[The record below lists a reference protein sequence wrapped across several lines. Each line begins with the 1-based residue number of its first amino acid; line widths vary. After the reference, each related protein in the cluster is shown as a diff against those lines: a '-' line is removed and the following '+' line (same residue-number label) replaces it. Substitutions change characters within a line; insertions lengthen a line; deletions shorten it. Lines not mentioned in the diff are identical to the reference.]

1 VSARRGAALLLT
13 AALMGGAATGCSSDV
28 GSSGDQGY
36 VAGKGIITTLDVAD
50 RKAPGPVS
58 GTTIDGERVSLSEYA
73 GKVVVVNVR
82 GSWCAPCRAEAAM
95 LADAARDLAAR
106 DVVFLGI
113 DSRDPSRAAAQAFV
127 RRFDVPYP
135 SIYDQR
141 GRTLLSFRGTLT
153 PNSVPSTVIIDTRGR
168 VAASVLGEISRTTLY
183 DLVDEVS
190 TRSTAR
196 GAGST
201 ARGTGSTARGTGRGA
216 GT

>member
-1 VSARRGAALLLT
+1 
-13 AALMGGAATGCSSDV
+13 
-28 GSSGDQGY
+28 
-36 VAGKGIITTLDVAD
+36 
-50 RKAPGPVS
+50 
-58 GTTIDGERVSLSEYA
+58 VSLSEYA
-73 GKVVVVNVR
+73 GKVVVVNVW
-82 GSWCAPCRAEAAM
+82 GSWCAPCRAEAPM

-196 GAGST
+196 GTGST
-201 ARGTGSTARGTGRGA
+201 ARGALSIARGTGRGA

>member
-1 VSARRGAALLLT
+1 
-13 AALMGGAATGCSSDV
+13 MGGAVTGCSSDV

-58 GTTIDGERVSLSEYA
+58 GTTIDGEPVSLSEYA
-73 GKVVVVNVR
+73 GKVVVVNVW
-82 GSWCAPCRAEAAM
+82 GSWCAPCRAEAPM

-153 PNSVPSTVIIDTRGR
+153 PNSVPSTVIIDSRGR

-201 ARGTGSTARGTGRGA
+201 ARRTLSTARGTGRGA